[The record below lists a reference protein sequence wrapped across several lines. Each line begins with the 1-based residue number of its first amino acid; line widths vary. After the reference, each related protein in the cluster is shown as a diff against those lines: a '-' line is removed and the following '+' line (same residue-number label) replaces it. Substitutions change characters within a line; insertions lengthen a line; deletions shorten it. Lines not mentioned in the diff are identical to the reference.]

1 MKKIKKGEIG
11 YINYRL
17 TIQTLKVL
25 LGAAVIIGL
34 FSAGLY
40 FNGGDKNNYYTL
52 AAILAVLPVAKIAV
66 NMYMFL
72 RYRKV
77 SDKALFS
84 QVKDLCDNDMLLSDM
99 IVTGKEKIF
108 EISLALVSDTGICCY
123 TKNKATDAA
132 VFTEA
137 VTNFVRSCG
146 YEVNVTLLKDFNRF
160 KDRAAAASKTDINT
174 ERAKDIRH
182 AFLIMSL

>member
-1 MKKIKKGEIG
+1 MKKIKKGENG

-25 LGAAVIIGL
+25 SGAAIIIGL

-40 FNGGDKNNYYTL
+40 FNDGDKNNYYTL
-52 AAILAVLPVAKIAV
+52 AAILAVLPVAKMAV

-108 EISLALVSDTGICCY
+108 EVSLALVSDTGICCY

-137 VTNFVRSCG
+137 VTNFIRSCG
-146 YEVNVTLLKDFNRF
+146 YEVNVTLLKDFNKF
-160 KDRAAAASKTDINT
+160 KDRAAASKTDINK